1 MNIFQEAKSVLDK
14 DGKVNALGPFGK
26 SKLSG
31 REISTYFRR
40 NKVKDAKIRKAVE
53 VALDLG
59 GAYDIASREIKK
71 FYGDKILKSKE
82 VQNALMY
89 ANEEVVLSVKED
101 LQEVALDQNM
111 LQRQFPNVWAT
122 KDSKLYRVL
131 FSLISFHGYNDN
143 VKAYKKNPKAFIDS
157 LRNIAK
163 NPGKHKELGPNF
175 KQYVEKPKK
184 GQAFAEAVSP
194 AQQAA
199 IAISKKEKGEKP
211 KNEDAEAKAKLALKH
226 AQEKEKLAQKHSREK
241 EAMSESNMMDVDK
254 APKNKWKALG
264 FSQHPHKG
272 FEGER
277 MPKGMRDYR
286 KKALTPTQLM
296 KKKMNVMDSYRAM
309 WEEGE
314 KYAPIE
320 ENMERSIMK
329 KMRRGK
335 VAKGMPR

>member
-1 MNIFQEAKSVLDK
+1 MNIFHEAKQVLDK
-14 DGKVNALGPFGK
+14 DGKVNPLGPYGK
-26 SKLSG
+26 QKLTG
-31 REISTYFRR
+31 REMSTYFRR
-40 NKVKDAKIRKAVE
+40 NKVKDATIRKAVE

-59 GAYDIASREIKK
+59 GADTIARQEIKK
-71 FYGDKILKSKE
+71 FYGDKVLKSKE
-82 VQNALMY
+82 VQNALQY
-89 ANEEVVLSVKED
+89 ANESVEYVRED

-131 FSLISFHGYNDN
+131 SSLISFHGYNDN

-157 LRNIAK
+157 LKNIAK
-163 NPGKHKELGPNF
+163 NPDKHKQLGKNF
-175 KQYVEKPKK
+175 KQYIENPKK
-184 GQAFAEAVSP
+184 GQAFAEAISP

-211 KNEDAEAKAKLALKH
+211 KNEDAVAKAKLTLKH
-226 AQEKEKLAQKHSREK
+226 TQDMQKLKDKQAKEKEQ
-241 EAMSESNMMDVDK
+241 MSESNDMNVDK

-277 MPKGMRDYR
+277 MPKGMRDFR
-286 KKALTPTQLM
+286 KKALTPSDLM

-309 WEEGE
+309 WEDGE

-320 ENMERSIMK
+320 ENMERKIMS
-329 KMRRGK
+329 KMRK
-335 VAKGMPR
+335 AKAPKGLPR

>member
-1 MNIFQEAKSVLDK
+1 MNLFQEAKQVLDK
-14 DGKVNALGPFGK
+14 DGKVNALGPYGK
-26 SKLSG
+26 QKLTG
-31 REISTYFRR
+31 REISAYFRQ
-40 NKVKDAKIRKAVE
+40 NPVKDQKLRNAVS

-59 GAYDIASREIKK
+59 GAMSVASKEIKK

-82 VQNALMY
+82 VQTALKV
-89 ANEEVVLSVKED
+89 ANEETVSETN
-101 LQEVALDQNM
+101 LQEISLDTNM

-131 FSLISFHGYNDN
+131 WSLVSFHGYNDN

-286 KKALTPTQLM
+286 KKALTPTELM

-314 KYAPIE
+314 KYSPIE